1 MLYTPDLLRSLGI
14 DPTGLTFHGSTIPYD
29 ASLKSL
35 ARDLRNDSVKAEV
48 FLWKVL
54 KNRQSGYKFTRQKP
68 ILRYI
73 ADFYCHELSLV
84 VEVDGNSHNQE
95 ENISR
100 DRRRDPEMQLLG
112 LKVVRVWDQDVLR
125 YPLATVG
132 SIFHAAG
139 VEVPAVFAGLNDG
152 SERLWHPFG

>member
-1 MLYTPDLLRSLGI
+1 MPYTPDTLRSLGI
-14 DPTGLTFHGSTIPYD
+14 DPTGLTFHGNTIPYD
-29 ASLKSL
+29 ASLKAP
-35 ARDLRNDSVKAEV
+35 ARDLRNEGVKAEAYM
-48 FLWKVL
+48 WKML

-84 VEVDGNSHNQE
+84 VEIDGISHNQE

-100 DRRRDPEMQLLG
+100 DRRRDHEMRLLG
-112 LKVVRVWDQDVLR
+112 LKVVRVWDQDLR

-132 SIFHAAG
+132 DIFHAAG
-139 VEVPAVFAGLNDG
+139 VEVPAVFAGINDG
-152 SERLWHPFG
+152 SEKLWNPFG